1 MSIINSEYI
10 KQFISNNQYTFTN
23 GKGEEEVGYRSVRW
37 DATDNFGRAVSAGMY
52 VYTIQA
58 GDFRQV
64 RKMVLLK

>member
-1 MSIINSEYI
+1 MGREVRSLVNEF
-10 KQFISNNQYTFTN
+10 Q
-23 GKGEEEVGYRSVRW
+23 EVGYRSVRW

>member
-1 MSIINSEYI
+1 MGREVRSIVNELQEI
-10 KQFISNNQYTFTN
+10 
-23 GKGEEEVGYRSVRW
+23 GYRSVRW
-37 DATDNFGRAVSAGMY
+37 DATDNFGSLVSAGMY